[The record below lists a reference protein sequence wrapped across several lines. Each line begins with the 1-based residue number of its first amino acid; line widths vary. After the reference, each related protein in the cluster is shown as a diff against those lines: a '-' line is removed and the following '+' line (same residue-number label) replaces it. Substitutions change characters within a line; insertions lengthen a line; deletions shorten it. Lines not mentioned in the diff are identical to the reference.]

1 MQKIVFA
8 IGLALFYS
16 VLAAAQVKVKGRICD
31 TNGQGIEYV
40 SINVDSLFAISDAE
54 GVFEMDVPKG
64 HTAPMVFRHISYRSK
79 EVPFDVYKSGCV
91 DVELE
96 ESAQELP
103 LILVSNKKL
112 KEKSVSHKGLKVP
125 GDVAFNNIN
134 HTVYEI
140 GPVVNNKKDYIIKS
154 LHFKVEECTY
164 TNCTIRIVIYE
175 MSQGE
180 YTPVQRNPI
189 YMDFSDKTQF
199 TEHTVEVKEEI
210 MLKKGRRYYVGV
222 AMVSSNGKGSIHFP
236 AYLHSG
242 YIRNSATGQTYKL
255 PATLGISM
263 KGVVW

>member
-1 MQKIVFA
+1 MPKRVFV
-8 IGLALFYS
+8 IGL
-16 VLAAAQVKVKGRICD
+16 VLVYAVVAAAQVKVKGRVCD
-31 TNGQGIEYV
+31 TNGRGIEYV

-54 GVFEMDVPKG
+54 GAFEMDVPKG
-64 HTAPMVFRHISYRSK
+64 HTAPMVFRHISYRSQ
-79 EVPFDVYKSGCV
+79 EVPFDAYKSGCV
-91 DVELE
+91 NVDLE
-96 ESAQELP
+96 EDAYELP
-103 LILVSNKKL
+103 PLLVSNKKL
-112 KEKSVSHKGLKVP
+112 KEKTVSYKGVKMP
-125 GDVAFNNIN
+125 GDVAFNNIS

-140 GPVVNNKKDYIIKS
+140 GPVISNKKDYIIKN

-175 MSQGE
+175 ISRGE
-180 YTPVQRNPI
+180 YTPIQRNPI
-189 YMDFSDKTQF
+189 YMVFSDKSQF

-210 MLKKGRRYYVGV
+210 MLKKGHRYYVGV